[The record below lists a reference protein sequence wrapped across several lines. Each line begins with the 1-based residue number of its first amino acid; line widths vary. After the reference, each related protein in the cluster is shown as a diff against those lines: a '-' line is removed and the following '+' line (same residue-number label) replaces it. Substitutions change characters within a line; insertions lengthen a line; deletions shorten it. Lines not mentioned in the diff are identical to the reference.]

1 VQLSISSHSA
11 AIPRQGAD
19 TKPEAG
25 YGKPVNSVS
34 MLILKDVIEACA
46 YVVMAFLPKSGLEM
60 TVSWKTKYAVLPS
73 IRLLQDIRTGMNADS
88 CGFI

>member
-46 YVVMAFLPKSGLEM
+46 YVVMAFLPKSGLEV
-60 TVSWKTKYAVLPS
+60 TQYHGKPNTQYFLPFAYYK
-73 IRLLQDIRTGMNADS
+73 ILGPA
-88 CGFI
+88 